1 MFLDRVKIFL
11 NAGNGGDGAA
21 TFRRE
26 AHVPRGGPD
35 GGDGG
40 RGGSIYLTVDPGETS
55 LRDYRQAHH
64 FKGTPGGRGY
74 GQRMHGK
81 AGHDLILKV
90 PPGTGI
96 FLEETGELLGD
107 LVAAEQTLMVA
118 RGGKG
123 GLGNVHFATSTHQAP
138 RHAQRGEPGEERWVW
153 LELRLIADVG
163 LVGLPNAGK
172 STLLAALTAA
182 RPKIADYPFTTLEP
196 NLGVLDLGDQDQRR
210 PTIAD
215 VPGLIEGASSGAGL
229 GHAFLRHVER
239 TRILVH
245 VVDGSDR
252 DPEWGYNVIRDE
264 LEAHDPA
271 LLAKPMLVAFNKMDC
286 AEAADAWPAFEK
298 ARRAQG
304 VAVVAIS
311 ASAGEGLVEL
321 RARLAT
327 MLPDADELAE
337 PVETAGVVVHHIES
351 ASEGFRVD
359 RDNAVFVVHGKKI
372 ELLAAQTN
380 FDTEE
385 SAERFQRD
393 LLRLGID
400 EELRRHGI
408 APGDT
413 VRIGTSELE
422 WEPDD
427 WDQR

>member
-1 MFLDRVKIFL
+1 MFLDRVKIFVR
-11 NAGNGGDGAA
+11 AGDGGDGAA
-21 TFRRE
+21 TFRHE

-40 RGGSIYLTVDPGETS
+40 RGGSIYLTVDAGETS
-55 LRDYRQAHH
+55 LRDYRHRHH
-64 FKGTPGGRGY
+64 FKATPGGRGS
-74 GQRMHGK
+74 GQKKHGK
-81 AGHDLILKV
+81 AGDDLILKV
-90 PPGTGI
+90 PPGTGV
-96 FLEETGELLGD
+96 FDDLSGDLLGD
-107 LVAAEQTLMVA
+107 LVASGQTLRIG
-118 RGGKG
+118 RGGRG

-138 RHAQRGEPGEERWVW
+138 RHAQNGEPGEERQVR
-153 LELRLIADVG
+153 LELRLLADVG

-196 NLGVLDLGDQDQRR
+196 NLGVLDLGDEDTRR

-271 LLAKPMLVAFNKMDC
+271 LLAKPMLVAYNKMDC
-286 AEAADAWPAFEK
+286 SEAGDAWPAFEK

-311 ASAGEGLVEL
+311 ASAGEGLTEL
-321 RARLAT
+321 RARLAE

-351 ASEGFRVD
+351 ATDGFRVD
-359 RDNAVFVVHGKKI
+359 RDGPVFVVHGKKI

-400 EELRRHGI
+400 EELRRYGI
-408 APGDT
+408 ESGDT

-427 WDQR
+427 WGQR